1 VLARDVLPL
10 PPSLKADHG
19 SGLDRALSSGRGNS
33 PAEDLA
39 WFHPIERLSRPGC
52 CPIKPISVSYISMLE
67 RGQRSPPLETLDALA
82 KALRVSPLELL
93 QAGGG
98 KRRR

>member
-1 VLARDVLPL
+1 MSLNEIVAQNLHTSRLQQKLTQEEVAR
-10 PPSLKADHG
+10 SAG
-19 SGLDRALSSGRGNS
+19 M
-33 PAEDLA
+33 
-39 WFHPIERLSRPGC
+39 
-52 CPIKPISVSYISMLE
+52 SVSYISMLE
-67 RGQRSPPLETLDALA
+67 RGARSPPLETLDALA